1 MNENELMHYGVL
13 GMKWGVHRA
22 NKLSSKAAG
31 SVSRSK
37 ELKKQNRKRK
47 KKLFGSD
54 RAVDFVSS
62 MESEN
67 RIRPIKRLLL
77 TPLLLFSY
85 RLRL

>member
-37 ELKKQNRKRK
+37 ELKKQGRTSEANREMAKAK
-47 KKLFGSD
+47 KYKATSEKITKKSIENNGA
-54 RAVDFVSS
+54 AVV
-62 MESEN
+62 
-67 RIRPIKRLLL
+67 IKTIAAL
-77 TPLLLFSY
+77 
-85 RLRL
+85 